1 MFLTA
6 LIVADED
13 ENWTKW
19 REVEPRTKRG
29 VGEEWT
35 VEPKS
40 KTEDK
45 GEKLELSNEKAELE
59 LEIAGAMNGEECV
72 LGKLA

>member
-1 MFLTA
+1 M
-6 LIVADED
+6 
-13 ENWTKW
+13 
-19 REVEPRTKRG
+19 
-29 VGEEWT
+29 
-35 VEPKS
+35 EPKS

-72 LGKLA
+72 LGSLPRGDLAASCC